1 MSICATAV
9 FCGGV
14 ERKLHRVLLPLFGNS
29 TSKRPFSLVNPFSVG
44 IDRTRTA
51 RLKLPCGNVNLSL
64 HCKSNGSVTPA
75 ALFSRTSCVWRCQ
88 PRRCHPAVMRNG
100 NLLGGIAAWRGKN
113 GFLKVTFGIWN
124 YSNSIGHGGIFTRQ
138 PQKGLIEPA
147 VNLYDMKFNCLHENV
162 CKKCHLCVSAPP
174 FCFSL
179 NLRGKIYTFP
189 CQGICNSAVLSNN
202 NKKR

>member
-29 TSKRPFSLVNPFSVG
+29 TSKRPFSLVHPFCVG

-64 HCKSNGSVTPA
+64 HCKSYGSVTPA

-100 NLLGGIAAWRGKN
+100 NLLGGIAAWR
-113 GFLKVTFGIWN
+113 
-124 YSNSIGHGGIFTRQ
+124 
-138 PQKGLIEPA
+138 
-147 VNLYDMKFNCLHENV
+147 
-162 CKKCHLCVSAPP
+162 VSASRCRVTDTSVSSVPP
-174 FCFSL
+174 AFVVVRITPSSF
-179 NLRGKIYTFP
+179 R
-189 CQGICNSAVLSNN
+189 A
-202 NKKR
+202 

>member
-29 TSKRPFSLVNPFSVG
+29 TSKRPFSLVNTFSVG

-64 HCKSNGSVTPA
+64 YCKSYSSVTPA
-75 ALFSRTSCVWRCQ
+75 ALFSRTSCAWRCQ

-100 NLLGGIAAWRGKN
+100 NLLGGIAALPGKN
-113 GFLKVTFGIWN
+113 GFLKVTFGMWN

-147 VNLYDMKFNCLHENV
+147 VNLYDIKMYAKSATCV
-162 CKKCHLCVSAPP
+162 CRPLPSA
-174 FCFSL
+174 S
-179 NLRGKIYTFP
+179 IHTSP
-189 CQGICNSAVLSNN
+189 CQGTCSSAVLSSN
-202 NKKR
+202 NKKKKINMSLSVFVSKQ